1 MNSSLEPEPLQSAC
15 PTSWPP
21 QRGPDHGTIL
31 SLTLTATPHLTFA
44 FVVLIAEVCASVSP
58 HSTLYAAALPYGV
71 RDQQC
76 LHLHS
81 HLVILTLTG
90 MIYAH
95 FSSPGSPAPQ
105 LGWPIFQQ
113 SYLSLSWNN
122 ALRSYLRQHCH
133 HGDPTSEPN
142 QSKSIFSQSQLSHMG
157 LPQQQ
162 SSVVGVE
169 ELKISASWPFKNVP
183 GPQTASVYIY

>member
-31 SLTLTATPHLTFA
+31 SLTLTATHHLTFA

-95 FSSPGSPAPQ
+95 FSSPGSRAPQ
-105 LGWPIFQQ
+105 LG
-113 SYLSLSWNN
+113 
-122 ALRSYLRQHCH
+122 
-133 HGDPTSEPN
+133 
-142 QSKSIFSQSQLSHMG
+142 
-157 LPQQQ
+157 
-162 SSVVGVE
+162 
-169 ELKISASWPFKNVP
+169 
-183 GPQTASVYIY
+183 

>member
-1 MNSSLEPEPLQSAC
+1 MAPSTRPRPRHHPL
-15 PTSWPP
+15 THT
-21 QRGPDHGTIL
+21 HGYP
-31 SLTLTATPHLTFA
+31 SPHIRI
-44 FVVLIAEVCASVSP
+44 VVLIAEVCASVSP
-58 HSTLYAAALPYGV
+58 HSTLYATALPYGV

-142 QSKSIFSQSQLSHMG
+142 QSKCIFSQSQLSHMG

-162 SSVVGVE
+162 SSVVG
-169 ELKISASWPFKNVP
+169 SRRA
-183 GPQTASVYIY
+183 